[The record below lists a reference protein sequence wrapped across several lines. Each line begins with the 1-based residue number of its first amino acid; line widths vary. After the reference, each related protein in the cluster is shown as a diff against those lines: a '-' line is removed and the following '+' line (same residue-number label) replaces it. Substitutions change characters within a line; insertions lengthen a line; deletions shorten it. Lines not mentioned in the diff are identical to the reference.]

1 MNIFDKCRD
10 YVYAD
15 QLKEQGIY
23 PYFKEIQGS
32 EGPVVNMEGRKIIM
46 AGSNNYLGL
55 TTHPR
60 VIEAVV
66 KATEQ
71 YGSSCSGS
79 RFLTGTTTLH
89 KEMEEK
95 VAHFMGKES
104 ALLFTT
110 GYLTAQG
117 VIAPLVGRGE
127 YLFSDKDNHASIVVG
142 NTISAALNSQVIRY
156 QHNNMADLEHRLSR
170 VEYDKPK
177 LIVTDGVFST
187 FGTMANISEI
197 TRLARAY
204 NANVVMDDAHGF
216 GLIGPGGKGTAHHF
230 GVEKEVDLTIC
241 TFSKSLASTG
251 GFVVGNE
258 RVINYLKHNSPALMF
273 SASPTPAAVAAALTA
288 LQIIE
293 ESPELPLKVL
303 RNANK
308 VRTGLKAMGF
318 NLVAAEA
325 AIIAVMI
332 GDNEKTFKFWKALY
346 EEGVFVNA
354 FISPAVRDG
363 QQMLRLSFMASHQD
377 SHLEFILH
385 AFKKIGTR
393 LGIISDEPIHMP
405 VLEGV
410 DRELVA

>member
-1 MNIFDKCRD
+1 MNIFDKCQK
-10 YVYAD
+10 YIYAD

-23 PYFKEIQGS
+23 PYFKAIQDS
-32 EGPVVNMEGRKIIM
+32 EGPEVTIENRKIIM

-66 KATEQ
+66 KATEK

-79 RFLTGTTTLH
+79 RFLTGTTELH
-89 KEMEEK
+89 EEMEEK
-95 VAHFMGKES
+95 VARFMGKES

-142 NTISAALNSQVIRY
+142 NSLSSAMNGKVIRY
-156 QHNNMADLEHRLSR
+156 QHNDMGDLEHRLNQ

-187 FGTMANISEI
+187 FGTMANMGEI
-197 TRLARAY
+197 TRLARKY
-204 NANVVMDDAHGF
+204 NANVVMDDAHGL
-216 GLIGPGGKGTAHHF
+216 GIVGPGGKGTAHHF
-230 GVEKEVDLTIC
+230 GVENEVDMTIC

-251 GFVVGNE
+251 GFVVGAE

-273 SASPTPAAVAAALTA
+273 SASPTPAAVASALTA
-288 LQIIE
+288 LEIIE
-293 ESPELPLKVL
+293 ESPDLPLKVL

-308 VRTGLKAMGF
+308 VRIGLKELGF
-318 NLVAAEA
+318 NLVDSEA
-325 AIIAVMI
+325 AIVAVMI
-332 GDNEKTFKFWKALY
+332 GENEKTFRFWQALY
-346 EEGVFVNA
+346 EEGLFVNA

-363 QQMLRLSFMASHQD
+363 EQMLRLSFMASHQD
-377 SHLEFILH
+377 AHLDFILY

-393 LGIISDEPIHMP
+393 LGIIPDKPIP
-405 VLEGV
+405 LPLSNV

>member
-1 MNIFDKCRD
+1 MNIFDKCHN

-23 PYFKEIQGS
+23 PYFKAIQDS
-32 EGPVVNMEGRKIIM
+32 EGPEVTIENRKIIM

-60 VIEAVV
+60 VIEATV

-79 RFLTGTTTLH
+79 RFLTGTTALH
-89 KEMEEK
+89 EEMEEK
-95 VAHFMGKES
+95 VARFMGKES

-142 NTISAALNSQVIRY
+142 NSLSSAMNGKVVRY
-156 QHNNMADLEHRLSR
+156 QHNDMADLENRLTK
-170 VEYDKPK
+170 VELDMPK

-187 FGTMANISEI
+187 FGTMANMAEI
-197 TRLARAY
+197 TRLARKY
-204 NANVVMDDAHGF
+204 NASVVMDDAHGL
-216 GLIGPGGKGTAHHF
+216 GIIGPRGKGTAHHF
-230 GVEKEVDLTIC
+230 GVENEVDMTIC
-241 TFSKSLASTG
+241 TFSKSLASSG
-251 GFVVGNE
+251 GFVVGDE

-288 LQIIE
+288 LEIIE
-293 ESPELPLKVL
+293 ESPDLPLQVL

-308 VRTGLKAMGF
+308 VRLGLKELGF
-318 NLVAAEA
+318 NLVDSEA

-332 GDNEKTFKFWKALY
+332 GENEKTFRFWQALY
-346 EEGVFVNA
+346 EEGLFVNA

-363 QQMLRLSFMASHQD
+363 EQMLRLSFMASHQD
-377 SHLEFILH
+377 AHLDFILH

-393 LGIISDEPIHMP
+393 LGIIADEPIQMP
-405 VLEGV
+405 VTNVV

>member
-1 MNIFDKCRD
+1 MNIFNKCRD

-15 QLKEQGIY
+15 RLKAQGIY
-23 PYFKEIQGS
+23 PYFKAIQDS
-32 EGPVVNMEGRKIIM
+32 DGPEVTISNRKLIM

-60 VIEAVV
+60 VQEAVI

-79 RFLTGTTTLH
+79 RFLTGTTVLH
-89 KEMEEK
+89 EEMEYKLAE
-95 VAHFMGKES
+95 FMGKES

-127 YLFSDKDNHASIVVG
+127 YLFSDKDNHASIAVA
-142 NTISAALNSQVIRY
+142 NTMTSALNGKVLRY
-156 QHNNMADLEHRLSR
+156 QHNNMDDLENRLQR

-187 FGTMANISEI
+187 FGTTANMRGI
-197 TRLARAY
+197 TRLARKY
-204 NANVVMDDAHGF
+204 NANVVMDDAHGL
-216 GLIGPGGKGTAHHF
+216 GILGPGGKGTAHHF
-230 GVEKEVDLTIC
+230 GVEDEVDLTIC

-251 GFVVGNE
+251 GFVVGDE

-288 LQIIE
+288 LEIIK
-293 ESPELPLKVL
+293 ESPDLPHKVL
-303 RNANK
+303 RNARK
-308 VRTGLKAMGF
+308 VRTGLKELGF
-318 NLVAAEA
+318 NLVDSEA
-325 AIIAVMI
+325 AIIAVML
-332 GDNEKTFKFWKALY
+332 GDNERTFRFWQALY
-346 EEGVFVNA
+346 EEGLFVNA

-363 QQMLRLSFMASHQD
+363 EQMLRLSLMAT
-377 SHLEFILH
+377 HLDMHLDFILH
-385 AFKKIGTR
+385 TFKKIGTR
-393 LGIISDEPIHMP
+393 LDVISGTPISMAL
-405 VLEGV
+405 VNNV

>member
-1 MNIFDKCRD
+1 MNIFDKCQK
-10 YVYAD
+10 YIYAD

-23 PYFKEIQGS
+23 PYFKAIQDS
-32 EGPVVNMEGRKIIM
+32 EGPEVTIENRKIIM

-60 VIEAVV
+60 VVEAVV
-66 KATEQ
+66 KATEK

-79 RFLTGTTTLH
+79 RFLTGTTELH
-89 KEMEEK
+89 EEMEEK
-95 VAHFMGKES
+95 VAKFMGKES

-142 NTISAALNSQVIRY
+142 NSLSSAMNGKVIRY
-156 QHNNMADLEHRLSR
+156 QHNDMGDLEHRLNQ

-187 FGTMANISEI
+187 FGTMANMGEI
-197 TRLARAY
+197 TRLARKY
-204 NANVVMDDAHGF
+204 NANVVMDDAHGL
-216 GLIGPGGKGTAHHF
+216 GIIGPGGKGTAHHF
-230 GVEKEVDLTIC
+230 GVENEVDMTIC

-251 GFVVGNE
+251 GFVVGDE

-273 SASPTPAAVAAALTA
+273 SASPTPAAVASALTA
-288 LQIIE
+288 LEIIE
-293 ESPELPLKVL
+293 ESPDLPLKVL

-308 VRTGLKAMGF
+308 VRIGLKELGF
-318 NLVAAEA
+318 NLVDSEA

-332 GDNEKTFKFWKALY
+332 GENEKTFRFWQALY
-346 EEGVFVNA
+346 EEGLFVNA

-363 QQMLRLSFMASHQD
+363 EQMLRLSFMASHQD
-377 SHLEFILH
+377 AHLDFILH
-385 AFKKIGTR
+385 AFKKIGNR
-393 LGIISDEPIHMP
+393 LGIIPDKPIP
-405 VLEGV
+405 LPLSNV

>member
-1 MNIFDKCRD
+1 MNIFDKCHD
-10 YVYAD
+10 YIYAD

-23 PYFKEIQGS
+23 PYFKTIEDS
-32 EGPVVNMEGRKIIM
+32 EGPEVTIENRKIIM

-79 RFLTGTTTLH
+79 RFLTGTTALH
-89 KEMEEK
+89 VEMEEK
-95 VAHFMGKES
+95 VARFMGKES

-142 NTISAALNSQVIRY
+142 NTMSSALNGKVIRY
-156 QHNNMADLEHRLSR
+156 QHNNMADLENRLSR
-170 VEYDKPK
+170 VEYDQPK

-187 FGTMANISEI
+187 FGTMANMGEI
-197 TRLARAY
+197 TRLAREY

-216 GLIGPGGKGTAHHF
+216 GLIGPGGKGTAHYF
-230 GVEKEVDLTIC
+230 GVENEVDMTIC

-251 GFVVGNE
+251 GFVVGDE

-273 SASPTPAAVAAALTA
+273 SASPTPAAVASALTA
-288 LQIIE
+288 LEIIE
-293 ESPELPLKVL
+293 ESPDLPLRVL
-303 RNANK
+303 RNTKK
-308 VRTGLKAMGF
+308 VRIGLEQMGF
-318 NLVAAEA
+318 NLVDAEA

-332 GDNEKTFKFWKALY
+332 GDNEKTFRFWQALY
-346 EEGVFVNA
+346 EEGLFVNA

-363 QQMLRLSFMASHQD
+363 EQMLRLSFMASHQD
-377 SHLEFILH
+377 AHLDFILH
-385 AFKKIGTR
+385 AFKKIGTK
-393 LGIISDEPIHMP
+393 LGIITEDPIHLP
-405 VLEGV
+405 VTSRIN
-410 DRELVA
+410 RELVA